1 MARIKKIL
9 ENNLVGGN
17 SNTEVYPV
25 TSTRAIYNQ
34 EGIQLDE
41 ILNNLENSNKKEPVK
56 EQLSFDFEEKKEK
69 PKDILEGID
78 ILNIS
83 IPGVTTTALI

>member
-41 ILNNLENSNKKEPVK
+41 ILNNLENSNKKEQ
-56 EQLSFDFEEKKEK
+56 EFYILLFLYLSHLK
-69 PKDILEGID
+69 LAQ
-78 ILNIS
+78 S
-83 IPGVTTTALI
+83 

>member
-9 ENNLVGGN
+9 ENNLVGGS

-41 ILNNLENSNKKEPVK
+41 ILNNLNDTLVSYGRNIHELSSYPV
-56 EQLSFDFEEKKEK
+56 F
-69 PKDILEGID
+69 
-78 ILNIS
+78 
-83 IPGVTTTALI
+83 V

>member
-41 ILNNLENSNKKEPVK
+41 VLNNLIIPLSKKGNDVK
-56 EQLSFDFEEKKEK
+56 IIEEE
-69 PKDILEGID
+69 
-78 ILNIS
+78 
-83 IPGVTTTALI
+83 V